1 MNIHEAA
8 NVASSVLGEYMDLLT
23 KLEAQGRERYTRTI
37 GKIQEA
43 KAVIDAQ
50 YPPPLGIT
58 VTEYVRIT
66 EKLG

>member
-8 NVASSVLGEYMDLLT
+8 NIASRVLGEYMDLLT
-23 KLEAQGRERYTRTI
+23 KLEAQGGERYTRTLAEV
-37 GKIQEA
+37 QEA
-43 KAVIDAQ
+43 KAIIDAH

-58 VTEYVRIT
+58 VTEYVRVT

>member
-8 NVASSVLGEYMDLLT
+8 NVASRVLGEYMGLLT
-23 KLEAQGRERYTRTI
+23 KLEAQGGERYTRTLAE
-37 GKIQEA
+37 IQEA

-58 VTEYVRIT
+58 VAEYVRVT